1 MAQADS
7 SLKKNTPHD
16 DWRLYMNRR
25 KALIPAGDRAF
36 SPEVFEKPYDL
47 AQVRL

>member
-7 SLKKNTPHD
+7 SLKKNTPHY

-25 KALIPAGDRAF
+25 KALNPAGDRVS
-36 SPEVFEKPYDL
+36 SPKVFERPYDL